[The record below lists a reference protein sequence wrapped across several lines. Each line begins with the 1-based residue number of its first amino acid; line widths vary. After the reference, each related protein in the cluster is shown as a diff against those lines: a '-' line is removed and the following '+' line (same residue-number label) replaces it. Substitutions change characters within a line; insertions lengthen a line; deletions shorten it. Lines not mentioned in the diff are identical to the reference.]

1 MWEAARWGDSDTLL
15 RLIGLGYNI
24 NETGGAKRST
34 PLSIATFCAHVDCMC
49 ILLDN
54 FADVTVIDD
63 EGDTALLKLL
73 WMGAEVGKKFHELVH
88 KMLQMGADPST
99 LSHEGVSPMSMA
111 IDLYDHVLVRLLV
124 ENGSDISAPCYLAPC
139 YFMDVAYTPETP
151 LMHAIKQI
159 TGQGD
164 VLSMV
169 KLLIELGAD
178 LSHTID
184 ETPLIA
190 AIGRWR
196 PHGLQNPED
205 LVRLLLD
212 SGVPLSDGRTDE
224 QEWTAQL
231 EWAGLY
237 ESRTTVRWLAD
248 FATRRGKPI
257 LAAMILAEEENRE
270 RKSRW
275 HLQLLQDMRR
285 STFKVL
291 KHSRPRGESSLAE
304 MPKEMIDEILDRVR
318 SSKDS
323 THTS

>member
-1 MWEAARWGDSDTLL
+1 MWEAAREGDSDSLL
-15 RLIGLGYNI
+15 RLIGHGYNI
-24 NETGGAKRST
+24 NEMAGAYKST
-34 PLSIATFCAHVDCMC
+34 PLSIAAFCGRVDCIF

-63 EGDTALLKLL
+63 EGDTALIKFLSMGKSIHKKILHEIVHRMLL
-73 WMGAEVGKKFHELVH
+73 
-88 KMLQMGADPST
+88 MGADPST
-99 LSHEGVSPMSMA
+99 ISESGYSPMSMA
-111 IDLYDHVLVRLLV
+111 IDLDDHAVIRLLV
-124 ENGSDISAPCYLAPC
+124 KNGFNLSALCYECTLYPQ
-139 YFMDVAYTPETP
+139 TS
-151 LMHAIKQI
+151 LMYAITQ
-159 TGQGD
+159 TGKND
-164 VLSMV
+164 SLSMV

-178 LSHTID
+178 LSNSIGT
-184 ETPLIA
+184 TPLIA

-212 SGVPLSDGRTDE
+212 SGVPLSDGRTNE